1 MSTVNMIY
9 ATDEDIALRAS
20 ADFSILCPRDQK
32 LAWGIDGAFLSSD
45 PWTLASGSVNFL
57 SHGLVPGQLVL
68 LTKPTSAFRPPGE
81 LLVIATVTAG
91 GLGLRRKG
99 QAPGVGQP
107 PGSSTDLTG
116 IEFSVN
122 TLGPQIELASYDL
135 NRRYGIDDFLLGRR
149 SSDLYDPKEV
159 RDATVLTVLHRQYL
173 DMSKSAEGQ
182 LDMFATKSR
191 VIKDELDELLA
202 RVVVHWK
209 PSNPIGD
216 PSAPT
221 TRFSTRISR

>member
-1 MSTVNMIY
+1 MSTVNIIY

-20 ADFSILCPRDQK
+20 ADYSILCPRDQK
-32 LAWGIDGAFLSSD
+32 LAWGIDGAILASD
-45 PWTLASGSVNFL
+45 PWTLTSGSVNFL
-57 SHGLVPGQLVL
+57 ANGLVPGQVVL
-68 LTKPTSAFRPPGE
+68 LTRPTSAFRPPGE

-99 QAPGVGQP
+99 QAPGIGQP

-116 IEFSVN
+116 IEFSVY

-135 NRRYGIDDFLLGRR
+135 NCRYGIDDFIFGRR

-173 DMSKSAEGQ
+173 DMSKSSEGQ
-182 LDMFATKSR
+182 LDMFATKAR
-191 VIKDELDELLA
+191 AVKDELDELLA

-209 PSNPIGD
+209 PSNPIGETT
-216 PSAPT
+216 SPT